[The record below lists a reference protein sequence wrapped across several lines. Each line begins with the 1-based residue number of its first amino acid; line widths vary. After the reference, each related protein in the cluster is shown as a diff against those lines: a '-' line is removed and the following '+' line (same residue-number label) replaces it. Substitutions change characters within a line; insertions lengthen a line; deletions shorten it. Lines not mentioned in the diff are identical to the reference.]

1 MAPLFNW
8 WPHFLY
14 VILYVCYYQTK
25 MVRDKLHFL
34 WAEALLFK
42 LEGYFCLCDK
52 MWKFL
57 IIFYLSLFVGLS
69 SYYFWIIL
77 WKNLLIFNN
86 FSFAFLFSGE
96 CSNKECQYLHIDP
109 ESKIKDCPWYD
120 RGFCKHGGLIEQA
133 ILDIRELKKQRR
145 EGLQLSIDHNT
156 DVHYHVKH
164 RLYVPW
170 TSS

>member
-1 MAPLFNW
+1 MATFSLC
-8 WPHFLY
+8 Y
-14 VILYVCYYQTK
+14 IVCLLLSNKDGERQIT
-25 MVRDKLHFL
+25 LNFL
-34 WAEALLFK
+34 WEVALLFK
-42 LEGYFCLCDK
+42 LEGYFCFCDK

-57 IIFYLSLFVGLS
+57 IFFFLSLFVGLS

>member
-1 MAPLFNW
+1 M
-8 WPHFLY
+8 
-14 VILYVCYYQTK
+14 
-25 MVRDKLHFL
+25 
-34 WAEALLFK
+34 
-42 LEGYFCLCDK
+42 
-52 MWKFL
+52 
-57 IIFYLSLFVGLS
+57 
-69 SYYFWIIL
+69 

-145 EGLQLSIDHNT
+145 EGLQLSTIDHNT
-156 DVHYHVKH
+156 DVHCMCLGHLASNAWSLQENIACLAANQGRRTIVAI
-164 RLYVPW
+164 
-170 TSS
+170 